1 MTLLLALA
9 AFVGLWGTSPA
20 EKPEVAVAPLF
31 CFLSETTVMSATV
44 TRVGNLELTAK
55 HALCPSSKPA
65 YVGPNSSDLAIL
77 KPGPAPASCKDA
89 KPGEAIAYTGYPATQ
104 TNGTPWGLSVRPA
117 EKDRGQA
124 AVSGL
129 SFEACTEDQKVC
141 SKLTGM
147 SLGTSTQVRP
157 GYSGGAVTS
166 LEDGRLVGIVSAV
179 SADGQ
184 FTYFVPIS
192 EICKAL
198 EEIP

>member
-20 EKPEVAVAPLF
+20 AKPEVAVAPLY
-31 CFLSETTVMSATV
+31 CFLSDTTVMSATA
-44 TRVGNLELTAK
+44 TRVGDLELTAK

-65 YVGPNSSDLAIL
+65 YVGPDSSDLAIL
-77 KPGPAPASCKDA
+77 KAGSSPPSCKDA
-89 KPGEAIAYTGYPATQ
+89 EPGEAVAYTGYPAQQ
-104 TNGTPWGLSVRPA
+104 TNGTPWGMAVRPA
-117 EKDRGQA
+117 EADTGKA
-124 AVSGL
+124 AVAGL

-141 SKLTGM
+141 SKLSGM
-147 SLGTSTQVRP
+147 SLGVSTRVRP

-166 LEDGRLVGIVSAV
+166 LEDGRLVGIISAV
-179 SADGQ
+179 SSDGQ

-192 EICKAL
+192 EICQAL